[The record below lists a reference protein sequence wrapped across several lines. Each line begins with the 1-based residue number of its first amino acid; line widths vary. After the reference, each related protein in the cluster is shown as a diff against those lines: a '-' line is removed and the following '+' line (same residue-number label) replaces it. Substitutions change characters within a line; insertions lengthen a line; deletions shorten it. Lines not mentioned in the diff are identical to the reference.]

1 MTNICLIRHADTDL
15 PDRVPGR
22 LSGVHLSKSGLIQAA
37 LLAQRLKDV
46 KIDGIYCSPLERT
59 LETAAP
65 LAETKGL
72 VIIPDDHFI
81 EIDFGEWT
89 KKSFDELENEFGWK
103 QFHFFR
109 NGCVI
114 PGGELMVEIQSRMIA
129 GIQKICSRH
138 PGETIAVFSHND
150 PIKSVIA
157 YYLGVSL
164 DLFLRIE
171 ISTTSVSVISI
182 YENGAVVRGIN
193 LKTEVSSQ

>member
-1 MTNICLIRHADTDL
+1 MTSILLIRHADTSL

-22 LSGVHLSKSGLIQAA
+22 SSGVHLSKSGLDQAE

-46 KIDGIYCSPLERT
+46 NIDGIYCSPLERT
-59 LETAAP
+59 LETAEP

-81 EIDFGEWT
+81 EIDFKEWT
-89 KKSFDELENEFGWK
+89 RKSFGELENEFGWK

-114 PGGELMVEIQSRMIA
+114 PGGELMVEVQSRMIA

-171 ISTTSVSVISI
+171 ISTSSVSIISI

-193 LKTEVSSQ
+193 LTEISSQ